1 MAPTSANLSP
11 AELSYLHK
19 SLSQTPPIRPD
30 GRSPT
35 QFRPLIAESEILP
48 SANGSARICFADGT
62 EAVVGIKAEV
72 EKSAGFGR
80 DYAGETEKDN
90 GLGTAGGAEIE
101 MGGMGKGDEAN
112 KGRDTWI
119 EVQIEMPGYRDDDAL
134 PVFLGAMLRES
145 LLATDVLKDRLY
157 INRRFHW
164 RLYIDILLLSAPL
177 SYPLPLLSLTTHLAL
192 QHTNLPALISEQ
204 DEDPLFNDDW
214 DAAVPLY
221 PSGQKPPV
229 TLLLASI
236 GPNILFDPSGDEL
249 AVADSVVAVSVAPAA
264 EKQLAV
270 MAVRMVDPPSRLTGA
285 GTPDVLNTA
294 TGGAAPTKAEALA
307 VRETDSGVWRPPRG
321 GVSRSLVARMIKM
334 VVEKGGVGE
343 EILEA
348 LDKVDT

>member
-72 EKSAGFGR
+72 EKSAGYGR
-80 DYAGETEKDN
+80 DYAGETEKDS

-101 MGGMGKGDEAN
+101 MGGMGQGDEGKN
-112 KGRDTWI
+112 GRDTWI

-145 LLATDVLKDRLY
+145 LLATQVLKDRLY

-164 RLYIDILLLSAPL
+164 RLYIDVRQSPW
-177 SYPLPLLSLTTHLAL
+177 STCR
-192 QHTNLPALISEQ
+192 
-204 DEDPLFNDDW
+204 
-214 DAAVPLY
+214 
-221 PSGQKPPV
+221 K
-229 TLLLASI
+229 
-236 GPNILFDPSGDEL
+236 NI
-249 AVADSVVAVSVAPAA
+249 VADLFYRFYYSPHRYHT
-264 EKQLAV
+264 LC
-270 MAVRMVDPPSRLTGA
+270 PS
-285 GTPDVLNTA
+285 
-294 TGGAAPTKAEALA
+294 
-307 VRETDSGVWRPPRG
+307 
-321 GVSRSLVARMIKM
+321 SR
-334 VVEKGGVGE
+334 
-343 EILEA
+343 
-348 LDKVDT
+348 

>member
-72 EKSAGFGR
+72 EKSAGYGR
-80 DYAGETEKDN
+80 DYAGETEKDS

-101 MGGMGKGDEAN
+101 MGGMGQGDEGKN
-112 KGRDTWI
+112 GRDTWI

-145 LLATDVLKDRLY
+145 LLATQVLKDRLY

-192 QHTNLPALISEQ
+192 KHTNLPALISEQ

-270 MAVRMVDPPSRLTGA
+270 MAVRMVDPPSRSTGA

-334 VVEKGGVGE
+334 VVENGGVGE

>member
-11 AELSYLHK
+11 AELSYLHN

-72 EKSAGFGR
+72 EKSAGYGR
-80 DYAGETEKDN
+80 DYAGETEKDS

-101 MGGMGKGDEAN
+101 MGGMGQGDEGK

-164 RLYIDILLLSAPL
+164 RLYIDVRSSPCPFVARRWLLIRLTDSTTLRAAIIPSAP
-177 SYPLPLLSLTTHLAL
+177 PLANNTPCPPTHTSSSPHLG
-192 QHTNLPALISEQ
+192 TRRG
-204 DEDPLFNDDW
+204 
-214 DAAVPLY
+214 
-221 PSGQKPPV
+221 PSFQ
-229 TLLLASI
+229 
-236 GPNILFDPSGDEL
+236 
-249 AVADSVVAVSVAPAA
+249 
-264 EKQLAV
+264 
-270 MAVRMVDPPSRLTGA
+270 
-285 GTPDVLNTA
+285 
-294 TGGAAPTKAEALA
+294 
-307 VRETDSGVWRPPRG
+307 
-321 GVSRSLVARMIKM
+321 
-334 VVEKGGVGE
+334 
-343 EILEA
+343 
-348 LDKVDT
+348 